1 MSQSSSISVCLPL
14 SLNNIKSG
22 LSLHV
27 KSFSK
32 AQKLIG
38 RFLHLDMFSFQNILL
53 HQTLHQHLLQFAKIP
68 FLLRYYNI
76 WWRLIPYSKISNT
89 LSISYRLQEAPG
101 PSLLLNDG
109 PKPLAALAIDGRIE
123 QDVGHPLHLVLLAS
137 PSPISLPASPP
148 FRSQQSS
155 PTTSPTSSF
164 SPFSVVVVIPNPS
177 PFWSLSP
184 PLLGRCRNLIV

>member
-22 LSLHV
+22 LSLHT

-32 AQKLIG
+32 AQKLIC

-76 WWRLIPYSKISNT
+76 WWQLIPYSKISNT

-123 QDVGHPLHLVLLAS
+123 QDVGHPLHLVLLRRHLRARA
-137 PSPISLPASPP
+137 PA
-148 FRSQQSS
+148 QLDQ
-155 PTTSPTSSF
+155 F
-164 SPFSVVVVIPNPS
+164 SESRLAVSAKTNYKLKINKT
-177 PFWSLSP
+177 SLSTF
-184 PLLGRCRNLIV
+184 

>member
-22 LSLHV
+22 LSLHT

-32 AQKLIG
+32 AQKLIC

-76 WWRLIPYSKISNT
+76 
-89 LSISYRLQEAPG
+89 G
-101 PSLLLNDG
+101 
-109 PKPLAALAIDGRIE
+109 
-123 QDVGHPLHLVLLAS
+123 
-137 PSPISLPASPP
+137 
-148 FRSQQSS
+148 
-155 PTTSPTSSF
+155 
-164 SPFSVVVVIPNPS
+164 
-177 PFWSLSP
+177 
-184 PLLGRCRNLIV
+184 

>member
-22 LSLHV
+22 LSLHT

-32 AQKLIG
+32 AQKLIC

-76 WWRLIPYSKISNT
+76 GWRLIKKSNNT

-123 QDVGHPLHLVLLAS
+123 QDVGHPLHLVLLRRHLRARA
-137 PSPISLPASPP
+137 PA
-148 FRSQQSS
+148 QLDQ
-155 PTTSPTSSF
+155 F
-164 SPFSVVVVIPNPS
+164 SESRLAVSAKTNYKLKINKT
-177 PFWSLSP
+177 SLSTF
-184 PLLGRCRNLIV
+184 